1 MARSGK
7 KNLSRLSN
15 LRTKLQHFKDEIAH
29 RPEKAFLKL
38 FVGRKAHPAEANSGQ
53 AAEDLKEERQL
64 AAIIFTD
71 MVGYSA
77 LMQKDEA
84 LAIEL
89 IEEHRQ
95 LLRPLFTKHSGRE
108 IETVGDAF
116 LVEFDSAVQAARCAV
131 DIQQSLHERNR
142 NVDQSRWIQLRIGI
156 HMGDVIHKG
165 GRVYGDGV
173 NIAARIEPL
182 ADPGGICVSEDV
194 ARQLQNKAGI
204 LILKLGRH
212 DLKNIAMEVDL
223 YKILLPW
230 DKEHV

>member
-1 MARSGK
+1 
-7 KNLSRLSN
+7 
-15 LRTKLQHFKDEIAH
+15 
-29 RPEKAFLKL
+29 
-38 FVGRKAHPAEANSGQ
+38 
-53 AAEDLKEERQL
+53 
-64 AAIIFTD
+64 

-95 LLRPLFTKHSGRE
+95 LLRPLFTKHGGRE

-142 NVDQSRWIQLRIGI
+142 KVDQPRWIQLRIGI

-182 ADPGGICVSEDV
+182 ADPEGICVSEDV

-230 DKEHV
+230 EKEHV